1 MARITRRR
9 NQRSLMRLRVIRA
22 IRGWTDVIMA
32 KKTQK
37 PKASA
42 TLTLTG
48 KDKKTLS
55 SIRNLADEVVQS
67 ADRGRAPYVEIP
79 SRSLSNVRFNQ
90 SKRIQRH
97 QTGIDHRTIRAVAPC
112 RGEFSGLK
120 RALRISVSELQWL
133 SGTISQKN
141 CRDGL
146 LTAHNVGIRDRGRS

>member
-1 MARITRRR
+1 
-9 NQRSLMRLRVIRA
+9 
-22 IRGWTDVIMA
+22 MA

-37 PKASA
+37 PKPSA

-48 KDKKTLS
+48 KDKKTLA

-97 QTGIDHRTIRAVAPC
+97 QTGIDHRTNTCRRALPRGIFWTETGSENFRLRIAVA
-112 RGEFSGLK
+112 
-120 RALRISVSELQWL
+120 
-133 SGTISQKN
+133 
-141 CRDGL
+141 
-146 LTAHNVGIRDRGRS
+146 